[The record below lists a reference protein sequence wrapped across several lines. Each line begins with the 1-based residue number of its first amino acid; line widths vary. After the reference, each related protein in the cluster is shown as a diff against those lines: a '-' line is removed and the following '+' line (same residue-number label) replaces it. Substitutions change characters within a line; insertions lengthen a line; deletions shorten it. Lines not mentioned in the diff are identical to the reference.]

1 MRAAVIA
8 ATLFA
13 VVVSCVVVDS
23 GYAEGTEA
31 FQLALFNPIQL
42 RDESS
47 SIFAL
52 RLNLIYGKNVSVT
65 GLDLGLVNRCTGG
78 TSVGLQHGLVGYVE
92 GSFAGWQNN
101 VIDIVKDQFTGL
113 QSGLY
118 NQMGSG
124 AAVQYGAVNVA
135 ESISGLELG
144 LVNYTETMHGLQI
157 GLINVIRQK
166 EKLPVLP
173 ILNWSF

>member
-1 MRAAVIA
+1 MRRAMIA
-8 ATLFA
+8 ATLLVVA
-13 VVVSCVVVDS
+13 VSSVAVDC

-42 RDESS
+42 RDEST
-47 SIFAL
+47 SILAL

-65 GLDLGLVNRCTGG
+65 GLDLGLVNHSTGG
-78 TSVGLQHGLVGYVE
+78 VSVGLQYGLVGYVE

-101 VIDIVKDQFTGL
+101 VIDIVKDRFTGL

-118 NQMGSG
+118 NQIGNG
-124 AAVQYGAVNVA
+124 AAVQYGGVNVA
-135 ESISGLELG
+135 GSISGLELG
-144 LVNYTETMHGLQI
+144 LINYTQTMYGLQI

-166 EKLPVLP
+166 ERLPVLP
-173 ILNWSF
+173 IINWSF